1 MSNNKLP
8 AMVSMLARHARVF
21 VLALSATTTPLPAFA
36 AASGLDTPAGVTDLP
51 FGIQGVQMMDLT
63 SAGLNISSISSGSS
77 RTPNIFITSADNTN
91 QKLYIGINSNGGA
104 ASGDYASIEYLQEG
118 QHWGSLVLQGDGGDV
133 GIGTTNPSALFQIH
147 NPGDNGDGIIISP
160 DRDGDNT
167 ISIQSYIDSNVGG
180 GVAGGAGYA
189 GGCCNDL
196 ALNPEWGTVSVGGV
210 SANWA
215 NKFNVVGNSYFSG
228 NVGIATTNPKYALDV
243 TGNVHVPSG
252 DNFIV
257 GDISDVNT
265 GGAAFSYGGTGYGQ
279 LYAINQGV
287 VWQNIILG
295 GGSPG
300 TGNVGIANT
309 NPQTALDVSGGIRAG
324 SAATGAGCSPEG
336 TLGYDYSAHALVYC
350 NQSGVWTST
359 SCGKPYM
366 QISNCAQYST
376 NVWMSRCS
384 SVQICSANCGCS
396 SAQYGDG
403 VLYATPGY

>member
-1 MSNNKLP
+1 M
-8 AMVSMLARHARVF
+8 SMLARHAHIF

-36 AASGLDTPAGVTDLP
+36 AASGLDTPTGVTDLP
-51 FGIQGVQMMDLT
+51 FGIQGVQVMDLT
-63 SAGLNISSISSGSS
+63 AAGLNISSTSSGSN
-77 RTPNIFITSADNTN
+77 RTSNIFLTSADNAN

-118 QHWGSLVLQGDGGDV
+118 QHWGSLALQADG
-133 GIGTTNPSALFQIH
+133 
-147 NPGDNGDGIIISP
+147 
-160 DRDGDNT
+160 
-167 ISIQSYIDSNVGG
+167 
-180 GVAGGAGYA
+180 
-189 GGCCNDL
+189 
-196 ALNPEWGTVSVGGV
+196 
-210 SANWA
+210 
-215 NKFNVVGNSYFSG
+215 G
-228 NVGIATTNPKYALDV
+228 NVGVGTTIPLGPLTVKQTSATQGAYSGVTTVNPSGAGTAQIFSGGDNNAYFFAGSGASFGYLMITPGGQVGIETANPKYALDV
-243 TGNVHVPSG
+243 TGNVHVPTG

-300 TGNVGIANT
+300 MGNVGIANT
-309 NPQTALDVSGGIRAG
+309 NPQTTLDVSGGIRAG
-324 SAATGAGCSPEG
+324 SAAAGAGCSPEG
-336 TLGYDYSAHALVYC
+336 TMGYDYGAHGPVYC
-350 NQSGVWTST
+350 NQSGVWTSLKN
-359 SCGKPYM
+359 CGTPYM

-376 NVWMSRCS
+376 NVWMSRCA
-384 SVQICSANCGCS
+384 SVQICSTNCGCS